1 MKKMYQFLLA
11 TVTLVASVAMISCN
25 KTDDDFSNNVP
36 QADPSEVLFTW
47 EGGEKDIT
55 VRPTQ
60 GTRMTKDWFFVE
72 ADLPEEAVF
81 TKERVVVDT
90 TKTPGVKVI
99 SNSWV
104 TLTVTDLGRQI
115 KVKALRN
122 RTPSQRAIRFTGKC
136 NDNRFS
142 FVVRQKADYIG
153 SLLLQRFE
161 ARYHLGRFFY
171 QMVCQAAE

>member
-1 MKKMYQFLLA
+1 MGIFPSYVKNYTHNMKKMYQFLLA
-11 TVTLVASVAMISCN
+11 TVTLVASIAMISCN

-47 EGGEKDIT
+47 EGGEKDIA

-60 GTRMTKDWFFVE
+60 GTRMTQDWFFVE

-81 TKERVVVDT
+81 TKERVIVDT

-136 NDNRFS
+136 NNNRFS
-142 FVVRQKADYIG
+142 FIVRQKGISY
-153 SLLLQRFE
+153 
-161 ARYHLGRFFY
+161 
-171 QMVCQAAE
+171 

>member
-60 GTRMTKDWFFVE
+60 GTRMTQDWFFVE

-81 TKERVVVDT
+81 TKERVIVDT

-122 RTPSQRAIRFTGKC
+122 RTPSQLR
-136 NDNRFS
+136 DS
-142 FVVRQKADYIG
+142 FHRQVQQQ
-153 SLLLQRFE
+153 SFLLYCSPKGYFLLKY
-161 ARYHLGRFFY
+161 ARPLPQTARTH
-171 QMVCQAAE
+171 

>member
-1 MKKMYQFLLA
+1 
-11 TVTLVASVAMISCN
+11 MISCN

-47 EGGEKDIT
+47 EGGEKDIA

-60 GTRMTKDWFFVE
+60 GTRMTQDWFFVE

-81 TKERVVVDT
+81 TKERVIVDT

-122 RTPSQRAIRFTGKC
+122 RTPRSARFVSPASATTIVSPLSFAKRVFPTKNTRGRCRKLPDALSVTG
-136 NDNRFS
+136 S
-142 FVVRQKADYIG
+142 FFLHFRTPY
-153 SLLLQRFE
+153 
-161 ARYHLGRFFY
+161 
-171 QMVCQAAE
+171 

>member
-47 EGGEKDIT
+47 EGGEKDIA

-60 GTRMTKDWFFVE
+60 GTRMTQDWFFVE

-81 TKERVVVDT
+81 TKERVIVDNNENARRE
-90 TKTPGVKVI
+90 
-99 SNSWV
+99 SH
-104 TLTVTDLGRQI
+104 LQQLGN
-115 KVKALRN
+115 AH
-122 RTPSQRAIRFTGKC
+122 G
-136 NDNRFS
+136 
-142 FVVRQKADYIG
+142 YG
-153 SLLLQRFE
+153 SRPPD
-161 ARYHLGRFFY
+161 
-171 QMVCQAAE
+171 